1 VKRRR
6 LGILLALLTGSALAA
21 PAREGL
27 SDPNATEPAYL
38 PQDVDQDITHLEQ
51 RQTDLRQEGTER
63 HALAVARGRAYVRLV
78 RAGLLP
84 LSDGLE
90 AMATHASR
98 LERLRRALHRDMERL
113 RQIDAERVQVA
124 RKLAGLEEIRPSEK
138 QALARARNAILA
150 AEERDLAFQQ
160 AFTRS
165 WDPQAATLASG
176 QGARTDS
183 ALVYGARNP
192 AASSPATSGAS
203 GGSFA
208 KQRGRLPFPIA
219 GRTEIKRVR
228 GSNGAGTAVEMSAA
242 PGAEVRAVYAGRVA
256 FADEYPELGRT
267 VILDHGDGF
276 YSVSAR
282 LGSIDTEVGDELS
295 AGQTVGHL
303 GLEGRRPALTFE
315 IRSGQNGLNTAE
327 WFGI

>member
-1 VKRRR
+1 
-6 LGILLALLTGSALAA
+6 LLALLTGSAVAA
-21 PAREGL
+21 PARDEV
-27 SDPNATEPAYL
+27 DPQAADPAYL
-38 PQDVDQDITHLEQ
+38 PQDVDQDITHLEK
-51 RQTDLRQEGTER
+51 RQTDLKQEATER

-84 LSDGLE
+84 LSDGLD
-90 AMATHASR
+90 AMAAHASR
-98 LERLRRALHRDMERL
+98 LERLRRALGRDMERL

-124 RKLAGLEEIRPSEK
+124 RSLEGLEEIRPSEK
-138 QALARARNAILA
+138 QAMTRARNAILA

-160 AFTRS
+160 AFTQS

-176 QGARTDS
+176 QGSRNDS
-183 ALVYGARNP
+183 ALVYGARTP
-192 AASSPATSGAS
+192 GAGAATGN
-203 GGSFA
+203 FA
-208 KQRGRLPFPIA
+208 RQRGRLPFPIA

-228 GSNGAGTAVEMSAA
+228 GANGAGTALEMAAA
-242 PGAEVRAVYAGRVA
+242 PGAIVRAIYAGRVA
-256 FADEYPELGRT
+256 FADDYPELGKT
-267 VILDHGDGF
+267 VIVDHGDGF
-276 YSVSAR
+276 YSVSAQ
-282 LGSIDTEVGDELS
+282 LGTIDTQVGEELA

>member
-1 VKRRR
+1 VSRRR
-6 LGILLALLTGSALAA
+6 LGLLLALLTGSALAA
-21 PAREGL
+21 PAREEL
-27 SDPNATEPAYL
+27 AAPAAPNSSEPAYL
-38 PQDVDQDITHLEQ
+38 PQDVDQDITHLEK
-51 RQTDLRQEGTER
+51 RQTELRQEAAER
-63 HALAVARGRAYVRLV
+63 HALAIARGRAYVRLV

-84 LSDGLE
+84 LSDGFE

-98 LERLRRALHRDMERL
+98 LERLRRALHRDMERM
-113 RQIDAERVQVA
+113 RQIDTERVQVA
-124 RKLAGLEEIRPSEK
+124 RSLEGLEEIRPSEK
-138 QALARARNAILA
+138 QAMARARNAILA

-176 QGARTDS
+176 QASASDS
-183 ALVYGARNP
+183 ALVYGARTP
-192 AASSPATSGAS
+192 GTGSTT
-203 GGSFA
+203 GSFA
-208 KQRGRLPFPIA
+208 RQRGRLPFPIA

-242 PGAEVRAVYAGRVA
+242 PGVVVRAVYAGRVA
-256 FADEYPELGRT
+256 FADDYPELGKT
-267 VILDHGDGF
+267 VILDHGDGY

-282 LGSIDTEVGDELS
+282 LGSIDVEVGEELS